1 MLKPRKKTHLFYDS
15 GLHFENYPIKASRM
29 SIERTLIILKPDA
42 IEKNIVGLVISRF
55 QEIGFAIH
63 GVKMMQLDEAILADH
78 YSHIADQPFFPNI
91 VKFMTSSPVIA
102 LAFEGENAIRRAR
115 ELMGPTNSLE
125 APAGTIRGNYG
136 TDMMTNVCHASDG
149 PEAAQEELKR
159 FFKEGEL
166 FTF

>member
-1 MLKPRKKTHLFYDS
+1 
-15 GLHFENYPIKASRM
+15 M
-29 SIERTLIILKPDA
+29 STERTLILLKPDA

-63 GVKMMQLDEAILADH
+63 GVKMMQLNEAILADH
-78 YSHIADQPFFPNI
+78 YSHIADKPFFPSI
-91 VKFMTSSPVIA
+91 VEFMTSSPVIA
-102 LAFEGENAIRRAR
+102 VAFEGENAIRRAR

-136 TDMMTNVCHASDG
+136 QDMMVNVCHASDG
-149 PEAAQEELKR
+149 PEAAEIELKR
-159 FFKEGEL
+159 FFKDDEL